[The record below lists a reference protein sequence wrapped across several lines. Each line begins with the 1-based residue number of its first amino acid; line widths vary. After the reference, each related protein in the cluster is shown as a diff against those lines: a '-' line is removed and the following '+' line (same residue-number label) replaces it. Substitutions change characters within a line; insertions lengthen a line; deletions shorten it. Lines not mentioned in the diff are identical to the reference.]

1 MPSAQWIQAELVARR
16 WERQAPEIRDYRGT
30 LYQEAGTL
38 MTALMLSFLLL
49 FTIVAAF
56 VFGIALG
63 YWAICGV
70 LHFFHPARTQR
81 RAAHAPVLAP
91 TASGD

>member
-1 MPSAQWIQAELVARR
+1 
-16 WERQAPEIRDYRGT
+16 
-30 LYQEAGTL
+30 
-38 MTALMLSFLLL
+38 MTAFMLSFLLL

-56 VFGIALG
+56 VFGIAVG

-81 RAAHAPVLAP
+81 KPTRAAALSP
-91 TASGD
+91 TTSGD

>member
-1 MPSAQWIQAELVARR
+1 
-16 WERQAPEIRDYRGT
+16 
-30 LYQEAGTL
+30 

-49 FTIVAAF
+49 ATIVAAF

-63 YWAICGV
+63 YGTICGV
-70 LHFFHPARTQR
+70 LHFFDPARTQR
-81 RAAHAPVLAP
+81 RAARAHALAP

>member
-1 MPSAQWIQAELVARR
+1 MNAFL
-16 WERQAPEIRDYRGT
+16 
-30 LYQEAGTL
+30 
-38 MTALMLSFLLL
+38 LSFLLL

-63 YWAICGV
+63 YWAICA
-70 LHFFHPARTQR
+70 LLNFFHPARTAR
-81 RAAHAPVLAP
+81 RIAHAPALMP